1 MAYDNSWN
9 SADQIPQR
17 AVDQGIIS
25 ELGSLDTTVGG
36 SSSRYSL
43 SANWQGQHIKT
54 NVYVINYDMDLFSN
68 FSYFLNDPVNGDQF
82 QQIDS
87 RTISGGALSYQ
98 FSDTLAQMPIQ
109 HTVGVEYRRDDIDQV
124 GLYNTKQRQRLSTV
138 REDAVDEASYSAYW
152 QSKMN
157 LSQALE
163 ASFGVRYDYFDAD
176 VDSNNSVNSGSADDD
191 LISFKASLN
200 YLFNDNL
207 AGYANW
213 GQSYHSN
220 DARGATIVQDPV
232 TLDAA
237 EKVDLLVQSNGAELG
252 LRYFDQ
258 QQFNLSAALWWLSLD
273 SELLFVGDAGNT
285 EASDASKRY
294 GLELSAYYWLND
306 ALSLDAEAS
315 FTHSRLDIDS
325 SDDRIEGAVP
335 VVASTGINWHITQQW
350 QSSVRVRHIGKR
362 ILSSDG
368 DKRSEPLTVVNGLV
382 SYQQTH
388 WKVGLEL
395 LNIFDSTDHDIDY
408 FYASRLAG
416 EPAEGVED
424 NHFHPIEPRTM
435 RLNFSLLF

>member
-1 MAYDNSWN
+1 M
-9 SADQIPQR
+9 
-17 AVDQGIIS
+17 
-25 ELGSLDTTVGG
+25 
-36 SSSRYSL
+36 
-43 SANWQGQHIKT
+43 
-54 NVYVINYDMDLFSN
+54 
-68 FSYFLNDPVNGDQF
+68 
-82 QQIDS
+82 
-87 RTISGGALSYQ
+87 
-98 FSDTLAQMPIQ
+98 
-109 HTVGVEYRRDDIDQV
+109 

-176 VDSNNSVNSGSADDD
+176 VDSNNSVNSDSADDD
-191 LISFKASLN
+191 LVSFKASLN

-207 AGYANW
+207 VGYANW

-306 ALSLDAEAS
+306 C
-315 FTHSRLDIDS
+315 
-325 SDDRIEGAVP
+325 
-335 VVASTGINWHITQQW
+335 
-350 QSSVRVRHIGKR
+350 
-362 ILSSDG
+362 
-368 DKRSEPLTVVNGLV
+368 
-382 SYQQTH
+382 
-388 WKVGLEL
+388 L
-395 LNIFDSTDHDIDY
+395 LYTSP
-408 FYASRLAG
+408 S
-416 EPAEGVED
+416 
-424 NHFHPIEPRTM
+424 PRD
-435 RLNFSLLF
+435 

>member
-1 MAYDNSWN
+1 M
-9 SADQIPQR
+9 
-17 AVDQGIIS
+17 
-25 ELGSLDTTVGG
+25 
-36 SSSRYSL
+36 
-43 SANWQGQHIKT
+43 
-54 NVYVINYDMDLFSN
+54 
-68 FSYFLNDPVNGDQF
+68 
-82 QQIDS
+82 
-87 RTISGGALSYQ
+87 
-98 FSDTLAQMPIQ
+98 
-109 HTVGVEYRRDDIDQV
+109 
-124 GLYNTKQRQRLSTV
+124 
-138 REDAVDEASYSAYW
+138 
-152 QSKMN
+152 
-157 LSQALE
+157 
-163 ASFGVRYDYFDAD
+163 RYDYFDAD

-191 LISFKASLN
+191 LVSFKASLN

-258 QQFNLSAALWWLSLD
+258 QQFNLSAALWWLSID